1 MLAGYC
7 CLSLGD
13 SMLIQIPPSLHLTQA
28 LEPAAKSTIA
38 VATVAAAAKA
48 PRRAY
53 PPAVVVVVFA
63 SVVEEGTKLRRV
75 P

>member
-1 MLAGYC
+1 MS
-7 CLSLGD
+7 SLVGGD

-28 LEPAAKSTIA
+28 LEPAAKSAIA
-38 VATVAAAAKA
+38 AAAAKA

-53 PPAVVVVVFA
+53 PPAVVIVVFA

>member
-1 MLAGYC
+1 
-7 CLSLGD
+7 
-13 SMLIQIPPSLHLTQA
+13 MLIQIPPSLHLTQA
-28 LEPAAKSTIA
+28 LEPAAKSAI
-38 VATVAAAAKA
+38 AAAATATTATKA

>member
-1 MLAGYC
+1 
-7 CLSLGD
+7 
-13 SMLIQIPPSLHLTQA
+13 MLIQIPPSLHLTQA
-28 LEPAAKSTIA
+28 LEPAAKSAI
-38 VATVAAAAKA
+38 AAAAATAKA

>member
-28 LEPAAKSTIA
+28 LEPAAKSAIA
-38 VATVAAAAKA
+38 AAAAAKA

>member
-1 MLAGYC
+1 M
-7 CLSLGD
+7 SLVGGHN

-28 LEPAAKSTIA
+28 LEPAAKSAIA
-38 VATVAAAAKA
+38 AAAAAAKA

>member
-1 MLAGYC
+1 MLGGFNVN
-7 CLSLGD
+7 SD
-13 SMLIQIPPSLHLTQA
+13 PPSLHLTQA
-28 LEPAAKSTIA
+28 LEPAAKSAI
-38 VATVAAAAKA
+38 AAADAATAAATKA

>member
-1 MLAGYC
+1 
-7 CLSLGD
+7 
-13 SMLIQIPPSLHLTQA
+13 MLIQIPPSLHLTQA
-28 LEPAAKSTIA
+28 LEPAAKSAIA
-38 VATVAAAAKA
+38 AAAAKA

>member
-1 MLAGYC
+1 MIVAVDWLRRYWQSVVGVGKRVVAQ
-7 CLSLGD
+7 L
-13 SMLIQIPPSLHLTQA
+13 PP
-28 LEPAAKSTIA
+28 
-38 VATVAAAAKA
+38 AAAAKA

-53 PPAVVVVVFA
+53 PPAVVDVVFA